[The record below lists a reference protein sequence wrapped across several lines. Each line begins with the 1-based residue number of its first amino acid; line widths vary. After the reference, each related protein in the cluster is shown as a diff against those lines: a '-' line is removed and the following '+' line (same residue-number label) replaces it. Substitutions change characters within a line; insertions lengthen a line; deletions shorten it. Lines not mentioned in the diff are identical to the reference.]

1 MTGKGTQNQDQTH
14 VDFFSYVSLF
24 LRIMK
29 LDCKEEQKI
38 QITQLHQVLELLAL
52 TTECYHV
59 AIERYF
65 EWKTSADKP
74 SCPKHCSKCRG
85 EIADATGRIKKV
97 CWQSVLTEAIN
108 GASGGVS
115 VGGFL
120 KTLKKARKNLFHKDD
135 VPKGSSMS
143 QMHAVCLQIVARG
156 IISTNVTDHTKV
168 GTEKL
173 PGRISQ

>member
-1 MTGKGTQNQDQTH
+1 M
-14 VDFFSYVSLF
+14 
-24 LRIMK
+24 
-29 LDCKEEQKI
+29 
-38 QITQLHQVLELLAL
+38 
-52 TTECYHV
+52 
-59 AIERYF
+59 
-65 EWKTSADKP
+65 
-74 SCPKHCSKCRG
+74 
-85 EIADATGRIKKV
+85 
-97 CWQSVLTEAIN
+97 LTEAIN
-108 GASGGVS
+108 GATGGVS